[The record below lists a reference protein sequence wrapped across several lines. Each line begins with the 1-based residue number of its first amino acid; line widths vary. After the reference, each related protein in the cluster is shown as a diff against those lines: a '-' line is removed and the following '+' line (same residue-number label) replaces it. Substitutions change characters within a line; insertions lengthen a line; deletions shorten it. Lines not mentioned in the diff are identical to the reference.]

1 MHNRPPFTGEFGQEV
16 RMKSFARSLI
26 AAAGAVLL
34 GLTLVLT
41 SAGQAVA
48 QGMKPILAV
57 ITNTTANPVPVLP
70 IATAGDLVQL
80 ETFGALDPAPCTG
93 GAQPVRRLFPD
104 GSIVAPFTV
113 PDGKVLV
120 LTDLSGIVSENVPWS
135 PGLIAS
141 LTASMGNGASLSR
154 LSARAQL
161 NADALASEIMPVSI
175 HLENGVLG
183 GGGAPVCI
191 SAAVL
196 FSNGFGIA
204 GVNSARIQGYLI
216 SE

>member
-1 MHNRPPFTGEFGQEV
+1 
-16 RMKSFARSLI
+16 MKPFARSLI

-34 GLTLVLT
+34 GLTLVFT
-41 SAGQAVA
+41 GAGQAVA
-48 QGMKPILAV
+48 QGMKPLLV
-57 ITNTTANPVPVLP
+57 EITNTTANPVPVLP
-70 IATAGDLVQL
+70 IASAAERVQL
-80 ETFGALDPAPCTG
+80 ETFGAPDPTPCTV

-120 LTDLSGIVSENVPWS
+120 LTDLSGVVREDVPWGQ
-135 PGLIAS
+135 GLIAT
-141 LTASMGNGASLSR
+141 LTANMDNGASLSR

-161 NADALASEIMPVSI
+161 NADAVASTIMPLST

-183 GGGAPVCI
+183 GAGTPVCI

-204 GVNSARIQGYLI
+204 GVNSAQIQGYLI